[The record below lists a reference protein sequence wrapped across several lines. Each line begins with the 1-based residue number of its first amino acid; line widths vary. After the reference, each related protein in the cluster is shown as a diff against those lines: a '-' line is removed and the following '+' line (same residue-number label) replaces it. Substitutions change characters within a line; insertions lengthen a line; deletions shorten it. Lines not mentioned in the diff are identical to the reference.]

1 MIGRIHFNVRW
12 RHVLRAYRHF
22 FFDSEAGIRHILL
35 AFQHSR
41 WQRRVDAARRA
52 AAGPL
57 ADTPLPIDLEALSA
71 LPAHT
76 LGGAYARH
84 MVAMGLDAEV
94 FQEGALVHAPI
105 QQRINVQ
112 HDIQHLLLG
121 LGVDE
126 PGEVGVAAYAFA
138 QDGDPLNAFVLS
150 HLPLL
155 LLNPQWRGPVWRS
168 LWRGRALGRTTRP
181 VISLPIEE
189 LWETPLGEVQ
199 RMLGLALD

>member
-1 MIGRIHFNVRW
+1 MLRNDHRGVRW
-12 RHVLRAYRHF
+12 GHLLRAYRHF

-35 AFQHSR
+35 AFQNSR

-52 AAGPL
+52 AAGDL
-57 ADTPLPIDLEALSA
+57 ADKPLRIDLETLGA
-71 LPAHT
+71 LPADT

-84 MVAMGLDAEV
+84 MLAMGLDAEV
-94 FQEGALVHAPI
+94 FQEQGLVHAPI

-138 QDGDPLNAFVLS
+138 QDRDPLNAFVLS

-155 LLNPQWRGPVWRS
+155 LLNPQWRRPIWRS
-168 LWRGRALGRTTRP
+168 LWRGRTLGRTTRP
-181 VISLPIEE
+181 VISLPIET
-189 LWETPLGEVQ
+189 LWATPLGEVR
-199 RMLGLALD
+199 RMLGLPQL